1 MECIYCHEES
11 EFRRSIM
18 EELCTLPYSTVYVF
32 RSQTYYGRCV
42 VAFRLRHVN
51 ELFEL
56 TAEERHGYMDDV
68 ARTASAIQRAVGAEK
83 INYAIYGDLM
93 PHVHFHLVPKRPG
106 APDWGG
112 PFRMDAPVTELPE
125 EEMRALRAALLREFK
140 AWPSAAGGRHTKY
153 FVLYCLHNKR

>member
-68 ARTASAIQRAVGAEK
+68 ARTASARKRSITPFTVISCRTSTSTLFRSAPARRTGA
-83 INYAIYGDLM
+83 DR
-93 PHVHFHLVPKRPG
+93 F
-106 APDWGG
+106 
-112 PFRMDAPVTELPE
+112 
-125 EEMRALRAALLREFK
+125 
-140 AWPSAAGGRHTKY
+140 AWTR
-153 FVLYCLHNKR
+153 R

>member
-56 TAEERHGYMDDV
+56 TAEGGFAHV
-68 ARTASAIQRAVGAEK
+68 A
-83 INYAIYGDLM
+83 
-93 PHVHFHLVPKRPG
+93 H
-106 APDWGG
+106 
-112 PFRMDAPVTELPE
+112 
-125 EEMRALRAALLREFK
+125 LRELNDRGRTRRVSVEIAERREK
-140 AWPSAAGGRHTKY
+140 AACFSAFQIRESQK
-153 FVLYCLHNKR
+153 VRKQLHH

>member
-1 MECIYCHEES
+1 
-11 EFRRSIM
+11 
-18 EELCTLPYSTVYVF
+18 
-32 RSQTYYGRCV
+32 
-42 VAFRLRHVN
+42 
-51 ELFEL
+51 
-56 TAEERHGYMDDV
+56 MDDV

-140 AWPSAAGGRHTKY
+140 A
-153 FVLYCLHNKR
+153 

>member
-112 PFRMDAPVTELPE
+112 NG
-125 EEMRALRAALLREFK
+125 
-140 AWPSAAGGRHTKY
+140 AAGGGDARAARRSAPRVQSMTLCRRRAAHKILCSLLFTQ
-153 FVLYCLHNKR
+153 

>member
-68 ARTASAIQRAVGAEK
+68 ARTASVIQRAVGAEK
-83 INYAIYGDLM
+83 INYAIYGDLTSTSTLFRSA
-93 PHVHFHLVPKRPG
+93 PARRTG
-106 APDWGG
+106 ADR
-112 PFRMDAPVTELPE
+112 F
-125 EEMRALRAALLREFK
+125 
-140 AWPSAAGGRHTKY
+140 AWTR
-153 FVLYCLHNKR
+153 R

>member
-83 INYAIYGDLM
+83 INYAIYG
-93 PHVHFHLVPKRPG
+93 

-140 AWPSAAGGRHTKY
+140 A
-153 FVLYCLHNKR
+153 

>member
-56 TAEERHGYMDDV
+56 TAEERQGYMDDV
-68 ARTASAIQRAVGAEK
+68 ARIATRAAVLHKGRLAMLGTPRE
-83 INYAIYGDLM
+83 IFSRGDELAAM
-93 PHVHFHLVPKRPG
+93 GLDVPQT
-106 APDWGG
+106 
-112 PFRMDAPVTELPE
+112 VQLCQ
-125 EEMRALRAALLREFK
+125 ALRAGGMDVPDCLTNEELCDAICRALGKE
-140 AWPSAAGGRHTKY
+140 AAAHA
-153 FVLYCLHNKR
+153 

>member
-51 ELFEL
+51 ELF
-56 TAEERHGYMDDV
+56 
-68 ARTASAIQRAVGAEK
+68 
-83 INYAIYGDLM
+83 
-93 PHVHFHLVPKRPG
+93 
-106 APDWGG
+106 
-112 PFRMDAPVTELPE
+112 
-125 EEMRALRAALLREFK
+125 
-140 AWPSAAGGRHTKY
+140 
-153 FVLYCLHNKR
+153 